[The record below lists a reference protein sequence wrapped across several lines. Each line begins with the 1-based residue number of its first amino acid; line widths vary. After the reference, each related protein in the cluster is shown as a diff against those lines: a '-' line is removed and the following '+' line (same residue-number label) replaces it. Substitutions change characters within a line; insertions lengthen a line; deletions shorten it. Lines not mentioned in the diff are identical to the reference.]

1 MEPAERLAILE
12 TKLEQVEESNEKII
26 ERLDRLFAFEARTK
40 QAEDDRANILTQLKE
55 MQSDLT
61 RFKGFAG
68 GMLFVASAV
77 GAFLGVLKGWLIG
90 HN

>member
-12 TKLEQVEESNEKII
+12 TKLDSVEEANEKILA
-26 ERLDRLFAFEARTK
+26 RLE
-40 QAEDDRANILTQLKE
+40 E

-68 GMLFVASAV
+68 GVLFVASAI
-77 GAFLGVLKGWLIG
+77 GAFLGVLKGWLLG
-90 HN
+90 SH